1 MSDVTSLRK
10 ENDKLKK
17 QLQEIQKDLSTVN
30 KKVTVPARKQHGTER
45 QNLQTP
51 LLIRQSDDKPNQND
65 VQFLSITQE
74 NILQSKLEE
83 MESKIS
89 EITHN
94 TARISKVIDDI
105 QVYSYQCNQKIVGVP
120 QAEINV
126 KATDTVEL
134 CLNVFVCMGVEL
146 SPWVINLAHRYP
158 ARTQVGRRR
167 GILPIICKFTRHM
180 VRDVVIF
187 KRRNC
192 NLLLPTTFGLNPED
206 ELKISIFS
214 HLTPRLQELFYL
226 AKSVKEQD
234 NYKYCWA
241 KDTAIYSR
249 KSDNSRAI
257 KLTSFQDIEALR
269 HSRDDLAR

>member
-1 MSDVTSLRK
+1 M
-10 ENDKLKK
+10 
-17 QLQEIQKDLSTVN
+17 STVK
-30 KKVTVPARKQHGTER
+30 KKVTAPSRKQHGAER

-51 LLIRQSDDKPNQND
+51 LVIAQSDDKPNQND

-74 NILQSKLEE
+74 NILNKLEE

-94 TARISKVIDDI
+94 TALISKAINDI
-105 QVYSYQCNQKIVGVP
+105 QAYSYQYILKIVGVP
-120 QAEINV
+120 QVEINE

-134 CLNVFVCMGVEL
+134 CLKVFAGMGAEV
-146 SPWVINLAHRYP
+146 SPWDIDVAHRVP
-158 ARTQVGRRR
+158 ARTQDGRRK
-167 GILPIICKFTRHM
+167 GILPIICKFTRRM
-180 VRDVVIF
+180 VRDVVLF

-234 NYKYCWA
+234 NYKYCLA
-241 KDTAIYSR
+241 KDTAIYLR

-269 HSRDDLAR
+269 HSRDNLAR